1 MKTLKSILA
10 IVLCLAMI
18 TVIFTGCKSNTTVS
32 EYSVWEDEV
41 IQVDKEDENDNTDS
55 SNTDAPST
63 DAPSTDVSQTTDNKT
78 PTGGKVDGSYF
89 PKRNVKGKTLS
100 VYWGSGEVPDYLK
113 KVTQKFEKAYGCKVE
128 YLKGSWNNRAT
139 EIASYVNAGKAPD
152 AIIGMVKT
160 DFPLFASSG
169 MLSNIGKNE
178 FDFNS
183 NLIDK
188 NTTNNVCTWYGKTYA
203 IGAFDEP
210 EVIIYNKTLIED
222 MGYDTPLDLY
232 KSGKW
237 TWEAMR
243 TLAKKMSYDKDKDGK
258 NDVYGFSCWGMDAL
272 VASNNTW
279 YLKKA
284 SDNSISLN
292 FSANPVREAYQ
303 LVYDMQHTD
312 KSVVPGL
319 YDGLDAIKNGTC
331 AMYVERSHYLF
342 RIQDANKNYEYDF
355 APIPMGPSAGGKN
368 YRLTLP
374 WVMGIGNGSDNRE
387 GALAYIEM
395 VLSVF
400 ADQSK
405 IGPKEDTTKK
415 YTKEQQKTIAEIKT
429 FPAAPMVATG
439 YGKFNDMLLNL
450 NAARS
455 ANQPYATAVD
465 SVKASMEQEIKMAMT
480 AF

>member
-1 MKTLKSILA
+1 MKTLKSTLSIF
-10 IVLCLAMI
+10 LCLAMI
-18 TVIFTGCKSNTTVS
+18 MVLFTGCKSNQTVS

-41 IQVDKEDENDNTDS
+41 IQVEKDDENTDS
-55 SNTDAPST
+55 SNSDPSNS
-63 DAPSTDVSQTTDNKT
+63 DPSNIDSSNTTGDKS
-78 PTGGKVDGSYF
+78 PVGGSVAGSYF
-89 PKRNVKGKTLS
+89 PKRNVTGKTIS
-100 VYWGSGEVPDYLK
+100 VYWGGDAAPDYLK
-113 KVTQKFEKAYGCKVE
+113 KTTEKFEKAYGCKVE
-128 YLKGSWNNRAT
+128 YLKGSWNNRVN

-152 AIIGMVKT
+152 AVIGMVGT

-169 MLSNIGKNE
+169 LLSAIGKNE

-183 NLIDK
+183 SLIDK
-188 NTTNNVCTWYGKTYA
+188 NTTDNVCTWYGKTYA

-222 MGYDTPLDLY
+222 MGYDTPSDLY
-232 KSGKW
+232 ADGKW
-237 TWEAMR
+237 TWDAMR

-272 VASNNTW
+272 VSSNNTW
-279 YLKKA
+279 YLNKA
-284 SDNSISLN
+284 ADNSISLN
-292 FSANPVREAYQ
+292 FSSNAVREAYQ

-312 KSVVPGL
+312 KSVIPGL
-319 YDGLDAIKNGTC
+319 YDGLDSIKNGTC

-342 RIQDANKNYEYDF
+342 RIQDANKKYEYDF
-355 APIPMGPSAGGKN
+355 APIPIGPSAGGKN
-368 YRLTLP
+368 YRLLHP

-395 VLSVF
+395 ILSVF

-405 IGPKEDTTKK
+405 VGPKEDTTKK
-415 YTKEQQKTIAEIKT
+415 YTKAQQKIIAEIKT

-439 YGKFNDMLLNL
+439 YGKFNEMLLGL
-450 NAARS
+450 NVSRS
-455 ANQPYATAVD
+455 SNVPYTSAVD
-465 SVKASMEQEIKMAMT
+465 GTKASMEAEIKMAMT